1 MITDFRDF
9 CLVCYVLIDD
19 LYQQLA
25 PIIGLK
31 PGPKA
36 ECSDSEL
43 ITMAIAGECREWNK
57 ETTLLANWQLFP
69 DLFPVLP
76 TRTRFNRR
84 RRNLAQVINLIRQAL
99 LRLLEVASDKQCV
112 IDSLPIPVIGF
123 HLVPRSRNDWK
134 AYGADYGRISSKKQ
148 TIFGYKLH
156 LLVTFGGVI
165 TDFELTAANA
175 DDRHVGLELLERHHN
190 LDVLA
195 DKAYIS
201 GPIAQTLA
209 HYNEVKLVT
218 LPKSNQKKQVSAAQQ
233 WLHNHFRQIV
243 ETVNGQLTEQFNIE
257 ENYAHGFWG
266 LVSRLYTKLTAHTL
280 CLYLNQLLGK
290 ANILQ
295 IRGLAFPELI

>member
-9 CLVCYVLIDD
+9 CLVSYVIIDD
-19 LYQQLA
+19 LYAQLA

-31 PGPKA
+31 PGPVA

-43 ITMAIAGECREWNK
+43 ITMAIVGECREWNK

-84 RRNLAQVINLIRQAL
+84 RRNLAAVINLIRQTL
-99 LRLLEVASDKQCV
+99 LSLIKVASDKQCV

-134 AYGADYGRISSKKQ
+134 AYGATYGRISSKKQ

-156 LLVTFGGVI
+156 LLMTLGGVI
-165 TDFELTAANA
+165 TDFELTPANA
-175 DDRHVGLELLERHHN
+175 DDRHVGLELLERHRR
-190 LDVLA
+190 LEVLA

-201 GPIAQTLA
+201 EPIAQTLA
-209 HYNEVKLVT
+209 YYNKVKLVT
-218 LPKSNQKKQVSAAQQ
+218 LSKSNQKKQVSSLQQ

-257 ENYAHGFWG
+257 ENYAHSFWG

-280 CLYLNQLLGK
+280 CIYINELLGK
-290 ANILQ
+290 AELLH
-295 IRGLAFPELI
+295 IRSLAFPEII

>member
-9 CLVCYVLIDD
+9 CLVSYVIIDD

-25 PIIGLK
+25 PLIGLK
-31 PGPKA
+31 PGPQA

-43 ITMAIAGECREWNK
+43 ITMAIVGECREWNK
-57 ETTLLANWQLFP
+57 ETTLLANWRFFP
-69 DLFPVLP
+69 DLFPILP
-76 TRTRFNRR
+76 SRTRFNRR
-84 RRNLAQVINLIRQAL
+84 RSNLAQVINLIRQAL

-112 IDSLPIPVIGF
+112 IDSLPIPVIHF

-134 AYGADYGRISSKKQ
+134 VYGAAFGRVSSKKQ

-175 DDRHVGLELLERHHN
+175 DDRHVGIELLQRQRN
-190 LDVLA
+190 LEVLA

-201 GPIAQTLA
+201 AAIAQALA
-209 HYNEVKLVT
+209 DYNQVKLVT
-218 LPKSNQKKQVSAAQQ
+218 LPKSNQKKQVSTAQR

-280 CLYLNQLLGK
+280 CLYLNQLLDK
-290 ANILQ
+290 PNLLQ